1 MHIFRFIHFVLF
13 ILLIFVM
20 AQSVDH
26 FVMEFAPLDYLLLL
40 LLITFLLCA
49 AGLTKCQRERQLT
62 LGWSGQARQD
72 AFVPDCSSDGN
83 YENVQCHEATGF
95 CWCVDGNGNEI
106 AATRQRGRPV
116 CTKQGVYNQQGVSSY
131 NHSWTLV

>member
-1 MHIFRFIHFVLF
+1 MKCSFHFTFHNKQSISFCIHFYYD
-13 ILLIFVM
+13 LL
-20 AQSVDH
+20 
-26 FVMEFAPLDYLLLL
+26 
-40 LLITFLLCA
+40 T

-83 YENVQCHEATGF
+83 YENVQCHEASGF

-106 AATRQRGRPV
+106 VGTRQRGRPV
-116 CTKQGVYNQQGVSSY
+116 CTKQGM
-131 NHSWTLV
+131 